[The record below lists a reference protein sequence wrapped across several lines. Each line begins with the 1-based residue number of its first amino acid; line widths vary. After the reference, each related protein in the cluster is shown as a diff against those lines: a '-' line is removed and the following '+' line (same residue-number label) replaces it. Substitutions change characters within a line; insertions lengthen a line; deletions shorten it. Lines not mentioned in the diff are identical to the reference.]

1 MGRAIYGGGMNES
14 ARGVAVVGTGFAL
27 YRFAATYLY
36 GSGLGMYEESVGFVS
51 DLAFVLVMNAVSCI
65 SALVCLAALRTGRF
79 ERRIVSPWIAS
90 AVLLVGVAVGR
101 CLAGA
106 GLSTVA
112 SILAGAL
119 CGVGLF
125 MLCIVWLDVL
135 MAQGDAADALRQ
147 LVFGYALYTA
157 LVVLCEP
164 VSNGAS
170 SVLAALAL
178 VVSAAIARHVRATT
192 PDTTSRSSIMS
203 ASERYAVLPVY
214 ACFFV
219 LVGVVGLM
227 HTSVLG
233 SSSEYI
239 VGAVPMWLTRVVSLV
254 LFLAIVLLMGRRFN
268 LGVVFKVAF
277 PLFIAVMTLLPF
289 LGTPVRPFIGLA
301 AIICYCVC
309 AMLSNVF
316 IVREGRRLELSSA
329 LLASVYTLGSSGC
342 LLVGLCTGVVLSAMS
357 ASFDLSLLTLLAFV
371 AIYPLVCV
379 LVFLLRRDGRM
390 RTAAYSGSGDV
401 SSGALQEGTGTGELL
416 PSGSDGVRPDDPP
429 PTRGDFERAMASVA
443 EEFGLTK
450 REREVLSYLARGRS
464 VRFVAETLV
473 ISENTAWTHAKRI
486 YAKTGAH
493 GRDGLMALVEG
504 RVGSVSS

>member
-1 MGRAIYGGGMNES
+1 MKEGMRS
-14 ARGVAVVGTGFAL
+14 VAVVGTGFAL

-51 DLAFVLVMNAVSCI
+51 DLTFVLAMNAASCI
-65 SALVCLAALRTGRF
+65 SALACLVLLRAGLFGR
-79 ERRIVSPWIAS
+79 RMASPWVAS
-90 AVLLVGVAVGR
+90 AVLLVGVVAGR
-101 CLAGA
+101 CLEGSV
-106 GLSTVA
+106 LSAFVA
-112 SILAGAL
+112 SVLAGSL
-119 CGVGLF
+119 CGMGLF
-125 MLCIVWLDVL
+125 VLCAVWLDVL
-135 MAQGDAADALRQ
+135 MAQGDATDALRQ
-147 LVFGYALYTA
+147 LVWGYTLYTV

-164 VSNGAS
+164 VSNSVS

-178 VVSAAIARHVRATT
+178 VISAAIAQRVRTGV
-192 PDTTSRSSIMS
+192 PDTTSRCSTMPV
-203 ASERYAVLPVY
+203 SERYAVLPVY

-239 VGAVPMWLTRVVSLV
+239 VGAVPMWLTRVVSLA

-268 LGVVFKVAF
+268 FGVVFKVAF
-277 PLFIAVMTLLPF
+277 PIFIAIMTLLPF
-289 LGTPVRPFIGLA
+289 LGTLVRPFIGLA

-316 IVREGRRLELSSA
+316 IVREGRRLELSSS
-329 LLASVYTLGSSGC
+329 LLAAIYTLGSSGC
-342 LLVGLCTGVVLSAMS
+342 LLVGLCTGVALSAVS

-379 LVFLLRRDGRM
+379 LVFLLRGSGRM
-390 RTAAYSGSGDV
+390 RSVASGFGDTASKARQGGMV
-401 SSGALQEGTGTGELL
+401 SDGTVPDRFL
-416 PSGSDGVRPDDPP
+416 PSGVDDVQPDALPP
-429 PTRGDFERAMASVA
+429 ARGDFEHAVMSIA
-443 EEFGLTK
+443 EEFGLTR
-450 REREVLSYLARGRS
+450 REREVLSYLALGRS

-493 GRDGLMALVEG
+493 GRDGLMMLVEARIG
-504 RVGSVSS
+504 GASA

>member
-1 MGRAIYGGGMNES
+1 MNES
-14 ARGVAVVGTGFAL
+14 ARGVVVVGTGFAL

-36 GSGLGMYEESVGFVS
+36 GSGLGMHEESVGFVS
-51 DLAFVLVMNAVSCI
+51 DLAFVLSMNAVSCI
-65 SALVCLAALRTGRF
+65 AALVCLALLRSGRF
-79 ERRIVSPWIAS
+79 GRRAASPWVAS

-106 GLSTVA
+106 AFPPAVVSV
-112 SILAGAL
+112 LAGAL

-125 MLCIVWLDVL
+125 ILCVVWLDVL
-135 MAQGDAADALRQ
+135 MAQGDAADTLRQ
-147 LVFGYALYTA
+147 LAFGYTLYTA

-164 VSNGAS
+164 VSNGVS
-170 SVLAALAL
+170 SALAALAL
-178 VVSAAIARHVRATT
+178 VVSAAIARHTRAET
-192 PDTTSRSSIMS
+192 PDTTGRSSTMP
-203 ASERYAVLPVY
+203 ATERYAVLPVY

-289 LGTPVRPFIGLA
+289 LGTLVRPFIGLA

-329 LLASVYTLGSSGC
+329 LLAAVYTLGSSGC
-342 LLVGLCTGVVLSAMS
+342 LLVGLCTGMALSAVS

-390 RTAAYSGSGDV
+390 RVTVHSMPEDA
-401 SSGALQEGTGTGELL
+401 
-416 PSGSDGVRPDDPP
+416 SDGAFPEGAGAGEPLPP
-429 PTRGDFERAMASVA
+429 GAGGAQSDALPPARGDFERAVASIA
-443 EEFGLTK
+443 EKFDLTK
-450 REREVLSYLARGRS
+450 REREVLSYLALGRS

-504 RVGSVSS
+504 RVGGVSS